1 MLRSAAKNHA
11 SVTVV
16 VDPADY
22 AVVLDEL
29 AANGETSYETRQR
42 LAAKVYR
49 HTASYDALIAEYFTA
64 QVGETK
70 PEKLTLTYD
79 LKQPM
84 RYGEN
89 PQQDADFY
97 QKGLPTAY
105 SIASAKQL
113 KVIGQSEFFRFCFT
127 NLSCEVFRNQSVV

>member
-1 MLRSAAKNHA
+1 MLTQLKTSISWAINASFSGKNHA

-29 AANGETSYETRQR
+29 SANGETTYETRQR

-70 PEKLTLTYD
+70 PENSL
-79 LKQPM
+79 
-84 RYGEN
+84 
-89 PQQDADFY
+89 
-97 QKGLPTAY
+97 
-105 SIASAKQL
+105 
-113 KVIGQSEFFRFCFT
+113 
-127 NLSCEVFRNQSVV
+127 

>member
-1 MLRSAAKNHA
+1 MLLKTSISVVHQCFVQRTKNHA

-29 AANGETSYETRQR
+29 SANGETTYETRQR

-79 LKQPM
+79 LK
-84 RYGEN
+84 
-89 PQQDADFY
+89 A
-97 QKGLPTAY
+97 
-105 SIASAKQL
+105 
-113 KVIGQSEFFRFCFT
+113 T
-127 NLSCEVFRNQSVV
+127 NALR

>member
-1 MLRSAAKNHA
+1 M
-11 SVTVV
+11 

-29 AANGETSYETRQR
+29 SANGETSYETRQR

-113 KVIGQSEFFRFCFT
+113 NGKELSFNNIRDADAAIPVSYTHLCRWCDRFF
-127 NLSCEVFRNQSVV
+127 